1 LTQDL
6 IDITTNALLKAW
18 AGFISFVPA
27 LLIAIIIFVIGWI
40 IALGVGRVVSQ
51 ILIRLRFNRLFEE
64 AGWKQALEK
73 AEFEI
78 NPAEFI
84 GAIFKWI
91 LVIIFLLIAVE
102 VLGLK
107 EFADFL
113 TSVITWL
120 PNLLVA
126 IAIFIVA
133 AIAADILGKL
143 TVASLEK
150 TKIGFSR
157 VAGKI
162 VKSSIW
168 IFAILAILYQL
179 GVAPSLIETLLIGIV
194 AGLAIAF
201 GIAFGLGGKD
211 LAQHLLENWKSR
223 FKK

>member
-1 LTQDL
+1 MTQDL

-179 GVAPSLIETLLIGIV
+179 GVAPSLIETLLTGIV